1 MATSGSIT
9 SLGIGSGLDAS
20 SIVSKLIQAESGNLN
35 RLKQQGDGV
44 STTLSNVGKLQSNMA
59 TLRDRANALVAPSLW
74 TATTATSSDN
84 SAVKVSTG
92 TNAPAGSYSVQVN
105 RLASGQT
112 VASSAFAAKNTPLG
126 AGTVTVELGR
136 YADDGS
142 FSAAG
147 GTTPLSLTFGPD
159 DSTLESIRDRI
170 NNAGGPVAAAIVT
183 DANGARL
190 TLRSRETGA
199 ESAFR
204 ITTTEAADDGNPA
217 TGLSALAYDAGQADS
232 PMRRTVTAANAE
244 VEVNGVAI
252 SAAGNTLDNVV
263 DGMTLT
269 LAKTTSAPVQIDVSN
284 DTASIKTA
292 ITDFVSAFNTV
303 ASFIRTQTAYNADT
317 KTGGPLQGDQGVL
330 ALQSQLRAVINE
342 GSTASTAF
350 GRLSDIG
357 LVLKSDGTF
366 ETQATK
372 LDGALGRLDDLRKV
386 LSADGNASADS
397 GFARRFKRLADTTLG
412 VQGLFD
418 VRNSS
423 LRDRKASLD
432 KAQAAEQ
439 ARLDAVEA
447 RLKRQYTALDTKMAG
462 ISTLGSYVS
471 QQMAQLNRG

>member
-1 MATSGSIT
+1 MATSGSIS
-9 SLGIGSGLDAS
+9 SLGIGSGLDAA
-20 SIVSKLIQAESGNLN
+20 SIVSKLVQAESGSLN
-35 RLKQQGDGV
+35 RLKQQSEGV
-44 STTLSNVGKLQSNMA
+44 SSTLSNVGKLQSNMA
-59 TLRDRANALVAPSLW
+59 ALRDRANALVAPSLW
-74 TATTATSSDN
+74 TATTATSSD
-84 SAVKVSTG
+84 SASVKVSTG

-112 VASSAFAAKNTPLG
+112 LASGAFAAKNTPLG
-126 AGTVTVELGR
+126 AGTVTIELGR

-142 FSAAG
+142 FSARTG
-147 GTTPLSLTFGPD
+147 SVPLNLTIGPD

-170 NNAGGPVAAAIVT
+170 NNGSGPVVAAIVT

-204 ITTTEAADDGNPA
+204 VTTTETADDGNPA

-269 LAKTTSAPVQIDVSN
+269 LAKTTTAPVQIDVAN

-292 ITDFVSAFNTV
+292 ITDFVTAFNAV

-330 ALQSQLRAVINE
+330 SLQSQLRGVINE
-342 GSTASTAF
+342 GSTASTTF

-372 LDGALGRLDDLRKV
+372 LDSALGKLDDLRKL
-386 LSADGNASADS
+386 LSADGSASGDS

-418 VRNSS
+418 ARNSS
-423 LRDRKASLD
+423 LRDRKATLD

-439 ARLDAVEA
+439 TRLDAVEA

-462 ISTLGSYVS
+462 MNTLGSYVS
-471 QQMAQLNRG
+471 QQMAQLSKG